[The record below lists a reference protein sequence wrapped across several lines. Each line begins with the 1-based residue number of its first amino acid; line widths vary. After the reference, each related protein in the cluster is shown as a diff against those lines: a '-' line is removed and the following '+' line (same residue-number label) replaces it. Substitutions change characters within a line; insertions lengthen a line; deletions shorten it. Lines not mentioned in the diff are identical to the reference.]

1 MYAFG
6 KYGVTLS
13 SCWVVAVDNAAAAA
27 ERESESIWGP
37 GPFSPVPKVAT
48 HFRWAERIV
57 AYAGL
62 FLRFQFVL
70 RSTTAQRIRLQ
81 FS

>member
-1 MYAFG
+1 MRLENMVLPFRRVG
-6 KYGVTLS
+6 WLLPTT
-13 SCWVVAVDNAAAAA
+13 AAAA